1 MARCSP
7 EELEVEV
14 RWKPFLLRPDMPA
27 EGKPKAPATPDN
39 PRVGARLKGAGA
51 AVGID
56 FSGKCD
62 TYPNTL
68 QAHALMEYVLAHH
81 GPAAQNALAERL
93 FQAYFTD
100 GTCPMGADVLARL
113 AAEALPALS
122 EGEVGACRAHVASGA
137 GEAGALRAASEV
149 SASGVSGVPMFY
161 FDGAPAFSGA
171 QPEEAFLE
179 AFSRC

>member
-1 MARCSP
+1 MSALSFFY
-7 EELEVEV
+7 LLTHSLTHS
-14 RWKPFLLRPDMPA
+14 FLLYLFPLTHSLLD
-27 EGKPKAPATPDN
+27 
-39 PRVGARLKGAGA
+39 L
-51 AVGID
+51 
-56 FSGKCD
+56 
-62 TYPNTL
+62 L
-68 QAHALMEYVLAHH
+68 QRTRYVLAHH
-81 GPAAQNALAERL
+81 GPAAQNDLAERL
-93 FQAYFTD
+93 FRAYFTD

-137 GEAGALRAASEV
+137 GEAGARRAAAEV